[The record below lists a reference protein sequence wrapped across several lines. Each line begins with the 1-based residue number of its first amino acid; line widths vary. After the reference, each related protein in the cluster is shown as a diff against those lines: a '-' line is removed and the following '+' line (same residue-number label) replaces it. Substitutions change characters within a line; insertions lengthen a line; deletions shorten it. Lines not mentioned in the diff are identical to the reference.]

1 MDKLAIKTLKINSI
15 GAIEAANSGHPGIAL
30 GAATMMHTLFTK
42 HLVFD
47 PKNPNFINRD
57 RFILS
62 SGHGSSLLYST
73 LRILGLI
80 EEEDLKNFRKLGSK
94 TPGHPEYKW
103 TKGVEATT
111 GPLGQG
117 VAMAVGMA
125 IAEENLRARFNE
137 INHYTYVIVGD
148 GDLQEGIANEA
159 LQFAGYQN
167 LSKLIVLHDSND
179 IQLDTKVSMVSNL
192 DRKKLMESI
201 GFDYQLVKK
210 NTVNEID
217 KAITKAKTSNK
228 PSFIE
233 IKTTIGEDAEGEGTS
248 AVHGAPL
255 GKEKFNKL
263 KEKLNWNE
271 DDFYLPLEVKTLYEK
286 TIFTRGNN
294 AFLKFKMSSKLKSF
308 LKEKSVKIKLS
319 LEKDIATRATSGKV
333 IEYLNKKEGRWIGGS
348 ADLSASTKAAGGD
361 GIFNISNRK
370 GRNILFGVREFAM
383 GAIAN
388 GIALHSNFKPF
399 VSTFFVF
406 SDYMKPSIRMAGL
419 MSLPMTFIFTHDSVY
434 VGEDGPTHEPIEHIA
449 TMRSIPNVTFI
460 RPADE
465 KEVIGAYE
473 RALNSEKS
481 PTVIALT
488 RQNIKSLKETSKDKV
503 QSGIYKLHQGSSG
516 WTLVASGSE
525 LSNAL
530 EIGVELNMNVYSI
543 SNATGNIEWDITKA
557 ISIEAATTYGLG
569 KFALYNIGIDTFG
582 ESGDG
587 NEVYAKLGLDKNSL
601 RKKIIKIMQ

>member
-1 MDKLAIKTLKINSI
+1 MDNLAINTLKVNSI
-15 GAIEAANSGHPGIAL
+15 AAIEAANSGHPGIAL
-30 GAATMMHTLFTK
+30 GAATIIHTLFTK

-47 PKNPNFINRD
+47 PKHPDFINRD

-62 SGHGSSLLYST
+62 AGHGSSLLYST
-73 LRILGLI
+73 LRILDLI
-80 EEEDLKNFRKLGSK
+80 EEKDLKNFRKLGSK

-103 TKGVEATT
+103 TKGIEATT

-117 VAMAVGMA
+117 ISMAIGMAV
-125 IAEENLRARFNE
+125 AEENLRAHFNE
-137 INHYTYVIVGD
+137 INHYTYVLVGD
-148 GDLQEGIANEA
+148 GDLQEGVANEA
-159 LQFAGYQN
+159 LQFAGFQK

-179 IQLDTKVSMVSNL
+179 IQLDTKVSSVTNII
-192 DRKKLMESI
+192 RKDFMESI
-201 GFDYQLVKK
+201 GFDYQLVKE
-210 NTVNEID
+210 NTVQAID
-217 KAITKAKTSNK
+217 KAIANAKKTDK

-233 IKTTIGEDAEGEGTS
+233 IKTIIGEDAEGAGTS
-248 AVHGAPL
+248 SVHGAPL
-255 GKEKFNKL
+255 GPDKFNKL
-263 KEKLNWNE
+263 KERLNWK
-271 DDFYLPLEVKTLYEK
+271 DGDFYLPKEVKALYEN
-286 TIFTRGNN
+286 TIFKRGKKAYKN
-294 AFLKFKMSSKLKSF
+294 FKISTELKSF
-308 LKEKSVKIKLS
+308 LKDKKVNIILNLDKNT
-319 LEKDIATRATSGKV
+319 ATRVTSGEIIK
-333 IEYLNKKEGRWIGGS
+333 YLNDNDDRWIGGS

-361 GIFNISNRK
+361 GVFDPSNRK

-388 GIALHSNFKPF
+388 GIALHSNFRPF

-419 MSLPMTFIFTHDSVY
+419 MSLPTTFIFTHDSVY

-530 EIGVELNMNVYSI
+530 EIGIELNMNVYSI